1 MKLLQTGMAPNRPTT
16 FDFPKKIS
24 RKRLCT
30 SEGSARVPTP
40 ASKCQEVGAPK
51 NPGRALSGLDHQ
63 DCILLLLH
71 LVAPC
76 GMNVYDPS
84 FVEYPSP

>member
-40 ASKCQEVGAPK
+40 ASKCQEVGVPK
-51 NPGRALSGLDHQ
+51 KSRQSSVGSRPPR
-63 DCILLLLH
+63 LH
-71 LVAPC
+71 TTSTPFGGTMWNECL
-76 GMNVYDPS
+76 
-84 FVEYPSP
+84 